1 MQKMSTKTQVKWRRD
16 KVFELVS
23 KGHYQ
28 SEIASILQVSE
39 STISRDLDYLGEQAK
54 NNIKRYIDDKLPFE
68 FEKCLT
74 ALNSVHKKAWNIADK
89 STVDERIKIQA
100 LSLAKECIVN
110 KIDLLTNATIVD
122 DAIKFVEQVK
132 SKSLSSSKIVTAM
145 TAAADDDA
153 NKTTTASVKEEQ
165 EIDSM
170 EREEGEEE
178 NDIQRSQ
185 ENNS

>member
-28 SEIASILQVSE
+28 SEIASILKVSE

-54 NNIKRYIDDKLPFE
+54 NNIKGYIDDKLPFE

-132 SKSLSSSKIVTAM
+132 SKSSSSSKIVTTM
-145 TAAADDDA
+145 SAADDDA

-170 EREEGEEE
+170 EREGEEE
-178 NDIQRSQ
+178 NDIQRPK